1 MVPVVNLDTTSYA
14 NMHVFGL
21 REEMGVSGEN
31 PHRHT
36 ENMQT
41 YTERPQTVFGLKEQ
55 VDIFS

>member
-1 MVPVVNLDTTSYA
+1 MVNLDTTSYA
-14 NMHVFGL
+14 KMHVFGL
-21 REEMGVSGEN
+21 WEEMRVPGEN

-41 YTERPQTVFGLKEQ
+41 YTERPQTVFRLKKQ